1 MLNKKDF
8 LKYASTLAFP
18 IMIQNLIS
26 TLVNIADTVMLGYV
40 SQTAMSASSLANQY
54 TFILF
59 CLYYGMATGTS
70 VLCAQYWG
78 KGDQKTVEKILGLAE
93 RCTLIISLIFFL
105 ISFSMP
111 TTVMK
116 IFTDNP
122 DTIAAGSEYLRVLS
136 FSLMFMGFSQ
146 VFMSALRSIG
156 KIMLP
161 SVTYIVSLCVNV
173 LCNATFIFGL
183 FGLPKLGVT
192 GVALGTVIARIAEVL
207 ICLIYS
213 LNKSNVRFR
222 IKYFFAKSGILFQ
235 IRRNCSLR
243 AVITTSSTR
252 LCQGSAFAAILG
264 HIGNDM
270 VAANAVAV
278 MVVNIGAIACRGF
291 ANATTI
297 IISQELGKNHI
308 DTAREYGKRML
319 RITIIVSLIGCA
331 VILAI
336 RPLILDFYRDKLTET
351 AIYYLGVFIIMTTW
365 RLVGEGINTCLIC
378 GCFRGG
384 GDSRFGMIV
393 DSIFMWLVAVP
404 LTFLAAYVFKLPPIW
419 VYFVMSLD
427 ELEKMP
433 VVFIHYFRRKWL
445 TNITRDFD

>member
-1 MLNKKDF
+1 MHVVV
-8 LKYASTLAFP
+8 SRGAFHGVTP
-18 IMIQNLIS
+18 S
-26 TLVNIADTVMLGYV
+26 FH
-40 SQTAMSASSLANQY
+40 SSEYQ
-54 TFILF
+54 
-59 CLYYGMATGTS
+59 
-70 VLCAQYWG
+70 
-78 KGDQKTVEKILGLAE
+78 LAE
-93 RCTLIISLIFFL
+93 LIQ
-105 ISFSMP
+105 P
-111 TTVMK
+111 
-116 IFTDNP
+116 
-122 DTIAAGSEYLRVLS
+122 
-136 FSLMFMGFSQ
+136 
-146 VFMSALRSIG
+146 SI
-156 KIMLP
+156 L
-161 SVTYIVSLCVNV
+161 
-173 LCNATFIFGL
+173 
-183 FGLPKLGVT
+183 
-192 GVALGTVIARIAEVL
+192 VL
-207 ICLIYS
+207 IQGLS
-213 LNKSNVRFR
+213 H
-222 IKYFFAKSGILFQ
+222 
-235 IRRNCSLR
+235 IRVCT
-243 AVITTSSTR
+243 TTSRT
-252 LCQGSAFAAILG
+252 
-264 HIGNDM
+264 
-270 VAANAVAV
+270 
-278 MVVNIGAIACRGF
+278 NIGAIACRGF

-319 RITIIVSLIGCA
+319 RITVIVSLIGCA

>member
-18 IMIQNLIS
+18 IMIQNLIG
-26 TLVNIADTVMLGYV
+26 TLVNLADTVMLGYV
-40 SQTAMSASSLANQY
+40 SQTAMSASSLANQF

-78 KGDQKTVEKILGLAE
+78 KGDKKTIEKILGLAE
-93 RCTLIISLIFFL
+93 RISLISSFVFFI
-105 ISFSMP
+105 ISFAMP
-111 TTVMK
+111 ATIMS
-116 IFTDNP
+116 IFTNSP
-122 DTIAAGSEYLRVLS
+122 DTIAAGSEYLRVIS
-136 FSLMFMGFSQ
+136 FSFVFMGFSQ

-161 SVTYIVSLCVNV
+161 SITYIVSLCVNV
-173 LCNATFIFGL
+173 ICNATFIFGL

-192 GVALGTVIARIAEVL
+192 GVALGTVIARMVEVL

-213 LNKSNVRFR
+213 LNSSDVRFR
-222 IKYFFAKSGILFQ
+222 IKYFFAKSGILFRDFMK
-235 IRRNCSLR
+235 IASP
-243 AVITTSSTR
+243 AVINDVVWSFAS
-252 LCQGSAFAAILG
+252 SAFAAILG
-264 HIGNDM
+264 HIGDDM

-297 IISQELGKNHI
+297 IVSQELGQNNKL
-308 DTAREYGKRML
+308 K
-319 RITIIVSLIGCA
+319 ITITVSMIGC
-331 VILAI
+331 VIILAI

-351 AIYYLGVFIIMTTW
+351 AIYYLGIFIIMTTW

-419 VYFVMSLD
+419 VYFIMTLD
-427 ELEKMP
+427 EFEKMP
-433 VVFIHYFRRKWL
+433 VVFIHYLRGKWL

>member
-1 MLNKKDF
+1 MNAGRLMKEGRANAVKLEGGAAVVEQIKAITAAGIPVMGHLGLTPQSINAFGGNKVQGKSEEAAKKLIEDALAVQEAGAF
-8 LKYASTLAFP
+8 AVVLECIPAKLASIITKKLTIPTIGIGAGAGCDGQ
-18 IMIQNLIS
+18 I
-26 TLVNIADTVMLGYV
+26 LVYQDMLGMFSDYV
-40 SQTAMSASSLANQY
+40 
-54 TFILF
+54 
-59 CLYYGMATGTS
+59 
-70 VLCAQYWG
+70 
-78 KGDQKTVEKILGLAE
+78 
-93 RCTLIISLIFFL
+93 
-105 ISFSMP
+105 
-111 TTVMK
+111 
-116 IFTDNP
+116 
-122 DTIAAGSEYLRVLS
+122 
-136 FSLMFMGFSQ
+136 
-146 VFMSALRSIG
+146 
-156 KIMLP
+156 
-161 SVTYIVSLCVNV
+161 
-173 LCNATFIFGL
+173 
-183 FGLPKLGVT
+183 PKFV
-192 GVALGTVIARIAEVL
+192 
-207 ICLIYS
+207 
-213 LNKSNVRFR
+213 KRF
-222 IKYFFAKSGILFQ
+222 
-235 IRRNCSLR
+235 
-243 AVITTSSTR
+243 
-252 LCQGSAFAAILG
+252 
-264 HIGNDM
+264 
-270 VAANAVAV
+270 ANAVAV